1 MPNGWLMALSFSVAL
16 LLAASLT
23 PLARRLGERAGWF
36 RRPTPR
42 HIHTRPTARS
52 GGLALASAGT
62 AALLGVLLLSPRP
75 AEEALR
81 YSRDIEAIRVGLLLL
96 GSLLTL
102 GLILYDD
109 VREMSP
115 LAKLA
120 AQIGVALVAIFPYFL
135 SPGLEPP
142 LGLVIEQVQNPLGGT
157 IYLPPVVAVL
167 FTFFWIVG
175 MMNTVNWL
183 DGLDGLAGGV
193 TAIAALL
200 LFIHTLRLGQ
210 YSLAPLCL
218 ALLGACLGFL
228 PYNFHPARIFMGD
241 SGAMYLGYFLAILS
255 IIGGAK
261 IATALLVLGVPILDV
276 AWVIIFRL
284 SRGRS
289 PLQADRGHLH
299 HRLLDLGLSQVQIVL
314 LFYGFCAGFGALA
327 LLLPSG
333 LHKLLALVAMT
344 VVVGGLLW
352 WLARRELDRKAA

>member
-1 MPNGWLMALSFSVAL
+1 MPDKWLMVLSFFAAL
-16 LLAASLT
+16 LLAAGLT

-52 GGLALASAGT
+52 GGLALALAGT
-62 AALLGVLLLSPRP
+62 AALLLVLLLSSRP

-81 YSRDIEAIRVGLLLL
+81 YSRNIEAVRVGLLLL

-115 LAKLA
+115 PAKLA
-120 AQIGVALVAIFPYFL
+120 AQVGVALVAVFPYFL
-135 SPGLEPP
+135 APDLKPP

-157 IYLPPVVAVL
+157 IHLPTAIAVL
-167 FTFFWIVG
+167 FTLFWVVG

-228 PYNFHPARIFMGD
+228 PYNFHPARVFMGD

-333 LHKLLALVAMT
+333 LYKLLALIVMALA
-344 VVVGGLLW
+344 VGGLLW
-352 WLARRELDRKAA
+352 WLSRRELDR

>member
-1 MPNGWLMALSFSVAL
+1 MPDGWLMALSFSIAL
-16 LLAASLT
+16 VLAAGLT

-36 RRPTPR
+36 RQPTPR
-42 HIHTRPTARS
+42 HVHTRPTARS
-52 GGLALASAGT
+52 GGLALALAAT
-62 AALLGVLLLSPRP
+62 AALFPVLLLSARP
-75 AEEALR
+75 A
-81 YSRDIEAIRVGLLLL
+81 IEAVRVGVLLI
-96 GSLLTL
+96 GSLLAF
-102 GLILYDD
+102 GLVLYDD
-109 VREMSP
+109 VRELSP
-115 LAKLA
+115 WAKLA
-120 AQIGVALVAIFPYFL
+120 SQLGVALFAVFPYFL
-135 SPGLEPP
+135 APGLEPP
-142 LGLVIEQVQNPLGGT
+142 PGLVIEQVQNPLGGT
-157 IYLPPVVAVL
+157 IYLPPAIAIP
-167 FTFFWIVG
+167 FTLFWIMG
-175 MMNTVNWL
+175 MMNTLNWL

-284 SRGRS
+284 SQGRS
-289 PLQADRGHLH
+289 PLQADRIHLH

-314 LFYGFCAGFGALA
+314 LFYAFCAGFGALA

-333 LHKLLALVAMT
+333 RYKLLALVVMGLT
-344 VVVGGLLW
+344 VGGLLW
-352 WLARRELDRKAA
+352 RLARREWENPSRA

>member
-1 MPNGWLMALSFSVAL
+1 MMPAGWLMALSFSTAL
-16 LLAASLT
+16 LLAAGLT

-36 RRPTPR
+36 RQPSPR

-52 GGLALASAGT
+52 GGLALAVAAT
-62 AALLGVLLLSPRP
+62 IALLLILCFSSRP
-75 AEEALR
+75 TEESLG
-81 YSRDIEAIRVGLLLL
+81 YSRDIEVARIGLLLI

-102 GLILYDD
+102 ALILYDD
-109 VREMSP
+109 VREMPP

-120 AQIGVALVAIFPYFL
+120 VQIGVALVAIFPYFL
-135 SPGLEPP
+135 APGLEPP
-142 LGLVIEQVQNPLGGT
+142 LGLVIDQVQNPLGGT
-157 IYLPPVVAVL
+157 VYLPPVAAVP
-167 FTFFWIVG
+167 FTLFWIVG

-193 TAIAALL
+193 TAIAAFL

-218 ALLGACLGFL
+218 ALVGACLGFL
-228 PYNFHPARIFMGD
+228 PYNFHPAQVFMGD

-333 LHKLLALVAMT
+333 LYKLLALT
-344 VVVGGLLW
+344 VMVLAVGGLLW
-352 WLARRELDRKAA
+352 WLSRRKLDR

>member
-1 MPNGWLMALSFSVAL
+1 MSLS
-16 LLAASLT
+16 LAC
-23 PLARRLGERAGWF
+23 
-36 RRPTPR
+36 
-42 HIHTRPTARS
+42 
-52 GGLALASAGT
+52 T
-62 AALLGVLLLSPRP
+62 AALFLLLFLSPQP

-81 YSRDIEAIRVGLLLL
+81 HSRNIEAARIGLLLI

-115 LAKLA
+115 PAKLA
-120 AQIGVALVAIFPYFL
+120 AQVGVAVVAIFPWFL
-135 SPGLEPP
+135 APGLKPP
-142 LGLVIEQVQNPLGGT
+142 LGLVIEQMQNPLGGT
-157 IYLPPVVAVL
+157 IHLPTAIAIL
-167 FTFFWIVG
+167 FTLFWIVG
-175 MMNTVNWL
+175 MMNTINWL

-193 TAIAALL
+193 TAVAALL
-200 LFIHTLRLGQ
+200 LFIHTLRLEQ
-210 YSLAPLCL
+210 NSLAPLCL

-228 PYNFHPARIFMGD
+228 PYNFHPARVFMGD

-333 LHKLLALVAMT
+333 LYKLFALVVMVT
-344 VVVGGLLW
+344 VIGGVLR
-352 WLARRELDRKAA
+352 WLSRRELDR